1 MNDGCYP
8 LYCPMVS
15 GLSSFKNKSDRIACL
30 KNKFNDLLII
40 WNKKNHWFSIKYYI
54 FIFLNNMN
62 QFKVSALKF
71 RPKEFEDVVGQKS
84 ITDTLKKSIQT
95 NQLPQALLFCGPRGV
110 GKTTCARILSRK
122 INTGINTSNDFSYNV
137 FELDAASNNSVED
150 IRKLN
155 DQVRIP
161 PQTGSYKVYIIDEA
175 HMLSTS
181 AFNAFLKTLEEPP
194 KYVVFILAT
203 TEKNKIIPTILS
215 RCQIFEFKRI
225 SSMDIK
231 NYLIKISKEIEIK
244 YEENALQIIAEK
256 ADGALRDALSIFDQM
271 CSFCELNLT
280 EESVSKN
287 LNLLSRSIYI
297 EITDKIISKNIPEI
311 LIRINEVIKNGFD
324 PHDLIIGLS
333 SHFRNLLI
341 SKDLETTKLIDVD
354 QNTRQILVEQAS
366 KIDVEILIKSLDLT
380 NECELNYKNSNNKR
394 LLVELTLMKVTS
406 LHFNGE
412 KKKLIPT
419 INYINQSKS
428 EKVIEKYQ
436 KKDIVIDENNFRK
449 LNTEENLIKKEDLI
463 KKSTG
468 ISSLSISSIKEKKE
482 WKNKKI
488 NTLSFEKEK
497 DEKFDEKDLLNIWEQ
512 FYKLKKINKQE
523 NIASI
528 LKINKPKL
536 ITNNF
541 IEFVV
546 PSEINKV
553 ELEKELFEL
562 LDFLKLKLNNSMIK
576 IKIIVNKL
584 DQKKS
589 FIYTNEEKFKKFV
602 KSNSYIIKLKE
613 EFGLEL

>member
-1 MNDGCYP
+1 M
-8 LYCPMVS
+8 
-15 GLSSFKNKSDRIACL
+15 
-30 KNKFNDLLII
+30 
-40 WNKKNHWFSIKYYI
+40 
-54 FIFLNNMN
+54 
-62 QFKVSALKF
+62 
-71 RPKEFEDVVGQKS
+71 
-84 ITDTLKKSIQT
+84 
-95 NQLPQALLFCGPRGV
+95 
-110 GKTTCARILSRK
+110 
-122 INTGINTSNDFSYNV
+122 
-137 FELDAASNNSVED
+137 
-150 IRKLN
+150 
-155 DQVRIP
+155 
-161 PQTGSYKVYIIDEA
+161 
-175 HMLSTS
+175 
-181 AFNAFLKTLEEPP
+181 
-194 KYVVFILAT
+194 
-203 TEKNKIIPTILS
+203 
-215 RCQIFEFKRI
+215 
-225 SSMDIK
+225 
-231 NYLIKISKEIEIK
+231 
-244 YEENALQIIAEK
+244 
-256 ADGALRDALSIFDQM
+256 
-271 CSFCELNLT
+271 
-280 EESVSKN
+280 
-287 LNLLSRSIYI
+287 
-297 EITDKIISKNIPEI
+297 
-311 LIRINEVIKNGFD
+311 
-324 PHDLIIGLS
+324 
-333 SHFRNLLI
+333 
-341 SKDLETTKLIDVD
+341 
-354 QNTRQILVEQAS
+354 
-366 KIDVEILIKSLDLT
+366 
-380 NECELNYKNSNNKR
+380 
-394 LLVELTLMKVTS
+394 
-406 LHFNGE
+406 
-412 KKKLIPT
+412 IPT